1 MRGRNGVEEIGRV
14 KETETE
20 TEKVIMSEIEKK
32 WRKNR

>member
-14 KETETE
+14 KETE